1 MTSSLGSESA
11 QVWALMQ
18 SFVEANSPRAALREQ
33 LGAPLGSGRG
43 KVKALLLLGKE
54 PLTLAEIADALQV
67 DRPYTTVI
75 VNRLESLGLVERTTD
90 VRDRRRKLVMLT
102 SSGREAVDVARDV
115 LDTPP
120 AELNRLSPAELRQ
133 LATMLAKLLAAGGAI
148 PDDAATVR

>member
-1 MTSSLGSESA
+1 
-11 QVWALMQ
+11 MQ

-33 LGAPLGSGRG
+33 LGAALGSGRG